1 MLHASWLR
9 YLCIHQQRRILFSP
23 LDYRSKP
30 IRYVIAILFFKQLSP
45 HIKLVQFT
53 HTVVGWDLMSVW
65 KMNGCGECCASV
77 KHGVHAT
84 DVFIYHNH
92 YSQLP
97 KQARQQWLLDYFN
110 MQSSKDIKTGESETA
125 YLVCGKHVC
134 QSLWIATIGISQSF
148 FYEMKKCFLQ
158 GQVKINHEVQRRP
171 LQV

>member
-1 MLHASWLR
+1 
-9 YLCIHQQRRILFSP
+9 
-23 LDYRSKP
+23 
-30 IRYVIAILFFKQLSP
+30 
-45 HIKLVQFT
+45 
-53 HTVVGWDLMSVW
+53 
-65 KMNGCGECCASV
+65 MNGCGECCASR

-84 DVFIYHNH
+84 DVFVYHNH

-110 MQSSKDIKTGESETA
+110 MQSSKDVHTGESETA

-158 GQVKINHEVQRRP
+158 GQVKIHHEVQRRP
-171 LQV
+171 LQVYLLQLHLFIVVILLLTRYNRALLFM